1 MQRCFVHNVLMVG
14 PPGAGKTLLARAMP
28 GILPSLGIDEAPS

>member
-1 MQRCFVHNVLMVG
+1 MIE

-28 GILPSLGIDEAPS
+28 DILRLVRKIADFVA